1 MLLTTTDDRLT
12 YWIKRS
18 FGDRA
23 SPEAARFAEAFDLAP
38 TPARVLAEIYE
49 AGAGAIGGKEI
60 AARVRIGGQQVIN
73 TVCALRARLGGGFIQ
88 SRTHGGYRLSPEGM
102 AACRAALREPKAA

>member
-38 TPARVLAEIYE
+38 TPACVLAEIYG

-60 AARVRIGGQQVIN
+60 AARVGIGHQQVFNTVRGLRIRIGRNFV
-73 TVCALRARLGGGFIQ
+73 Q
-88 SRTHGGYRLSPEGM
+88 SRTGGGYRLTPEGV
-102 AACRAALREPKAA
+102 AVCRSALP